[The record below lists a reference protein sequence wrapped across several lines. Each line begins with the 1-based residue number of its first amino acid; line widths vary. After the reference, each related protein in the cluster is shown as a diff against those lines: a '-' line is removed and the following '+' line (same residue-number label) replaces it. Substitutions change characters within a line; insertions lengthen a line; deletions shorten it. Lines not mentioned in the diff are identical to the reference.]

1 MTEKHHQPVPLFR
14 NASALSRALSTIAI
28 LLLGIFPLSA
38 ADLRLNEQDY
48 FEAQGLSILL
58 FHNAYHGVF
67 GDEKMSGVEIILRG
81 ERMATNGDVRLSPTP
96 ERWDPIPQFKHRSPS
111 GNQLT
116 ASLSYPD
123 RGLSH
128 HIEVPEPDGFR
139 VTVHLD
145 QIIQPDFPELKDV
158 WPFLWYEN
166 EYVVDTVASYILAAN
181 AANAVA
187 K

>member
-58 FHNAYHGVF
+58 LHNAFHGVF

-81 ERMATNGDVRLSPTP
+81 ERIATNGDVR
-96 ERWDPIPQFKHRSPS
+96 PS
-111 GNQLT
+111 
-116 ASLSYPD
+116 SLSYPD
-123 RGLSH
+123 RGLSY
-128 HIEVPEPDGFR
+128 HIEVAPEPDGFR
-139 VTVHLD
+139 VTEHLD
-145 QIIQPDFPELKDV
+145 HNHSAGLSRTQGCLA
-158 WPFLWYEN
+158 FL
-166 EYVVDTVASYILAAN
+166 VVRKRVCGRYRRFLYSCRKRSKRGGQ
-181 AANAVA
+181 V
-187 K
+187 KSGS

>member
-58 FHNAYHGVF
+58 LHNAFHGVF
-67 GDEKMSGVEIILRG
+67 GDEKMSGVEIILRD
-81 ERMATNGDVRLSPTP
+81 ERIATNGDVRLS
-96 ERWDPIPQFKHRSPS
+96 
-111 GNQLT
+111 
-116 ASLSYPD
+116 SLSYPD
-123 RGLSH
+123 RGLSY
-128 HIEVPEPDGFR
+128 HIEVAPEPDCFR
-139 VTVHLD
+139 VRKHLE
-145 QIIQPDFPELKDV
+145 QNHSAGLSRTQDV

-181 AANAVA
+181 AANVA
-187 K
+187 AK